1 MLRDVDISDL
11 VSQIPKEVVLTS
23 ATEDMQLPIIGKM
36 ESEWAGDPLTH

>member
-1 MLRDVDISDL
+1 
-11 VSQIPKEVVLTS
+11 VLTS